1 MLAPLLALAMMQS
14 WELKPQ
20 DKGSALLHACKAELR
35 VIDSADGKGDPED
48 RVLAHTCFQYVQ
60 GFADGSDLA
69 GENVCAGTA
78 TIGTLI
84 RVYVAFV
91 EKNPKLL
98 EAYRGVGLHM
108 ARLDAYPCPVK
119 GK

>member
-14 WELKPQ
+14 SELKNQ
-20 DKGSALLHACKAELR
+20 DKGSSLLHACKAELR
-35 VIDSADGKGDPED
+35 VIDSADGKGAEED
-48 RVLAHTCFQYVQ
+48 RMLAHVCFQYVQ
-60 GFADGSDLA
+60 GFTDGSDLA
-69 GENVCAGTA
+69 GENICPGAATMGT
-78 TIGTLI
+78 II
-84 RVYVAFV
+84 RVYIAYM

-108 ARLDAYPCPVK
+108 AILDAYACPIK